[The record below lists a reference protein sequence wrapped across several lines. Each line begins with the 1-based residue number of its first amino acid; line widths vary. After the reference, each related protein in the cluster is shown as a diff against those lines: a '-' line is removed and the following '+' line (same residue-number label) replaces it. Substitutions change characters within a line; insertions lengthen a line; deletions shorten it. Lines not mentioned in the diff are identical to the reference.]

1 MDARCFPSPVRV
13 RYNNAMR
20 LSKRILKSTG
30 GRRVLAWLAAQYVRF
45 VAATTRWRVDDANV
59 RRITDMGE
67 PGILAFWHGRL
78 LMMPVAWRG
87 RPRPFY
93 MMISEHRDG
102 ALIARTSKHMDLRTA
117 GTDSRNGGLTALREM
132 KRRMDDGG
140 WVGITPDGP
149 RGPRMRAKPGA
160 IKLAQLSGRPIVPVS
175 LSMSRRRIL
184 RSWDRFLVAWPFGR
198 GEIVFGEPIRVPR
211 ITDTETL
218 EARRQTLEDTLN
230 ALTEAADKRCGVMP
244 VPPAADMVDTA
255 ATDPAARAGDPSD
268 GGGRARA

>member
-1 MDARCFPSPVRV
+1 MNARRFPSPARV
-13 RYNNAMR
+13 RYKDAMR

-30 GRRVLAWLAAQYVRF
+30 GQRALAWLAAQYVRF
-45 VAATTRWRVDDANV
+45 VAATTRWRVDDAAV
-59 RRITDMGE
+59 RRITDIGE

-78 LMMPVAWRG
+78 LMMPIAWRG
-87 RPRPFY
+87 RPRPFH

-102 ALIARTSKHMDLRTA
+102 ALIARTIAHMNLHTA

-175 LSMSRRRIL
+175 LSVSRRRVL
-184 RSWDRFLVAWPFGR
+184 RSWDRFLLAWPFGR

-218 EARRQTLEDTLN
+218 EARRQALEDSLN
-230 ALTEAADKRCGVMP
+230 ALTETVDTRCGGIP
-244 VPPAADMVDTA
+244 IRPAAEMPDTA
-255 ATDPAARAGDPSD
+255 ATDPAAQAGDPSD